1 MEGIPNNKNLLSNIF
16 KNYQELDLHQKEII
30 NRNTLSY
37 NKDVNKNKYK
47 NTILDDLNINKNDI
61 FSKKVIDK
69 LEIIKNNTLKK
80 YESLID
86 KFKLCYEEYK
96 KKILDYINQK
106 ESNISKL
113 NFENLNNKT
122 LIKYSVYNIFNNIID
137 TNEVYEYIIK
147 NIESNFLF
155 LNDYLKKTELI
166 CVKNTKEY
174 FLNKNYKDIINCS
187 LLSKFNFKEIDT
199 TSLSKISYY
208 NYYLNFLKEE
218 KNVGL
223 IRTFTI
229 KHEEMKK
236 GEQFIKEHFSNLQNL
251 HIHGIDTEG
260 LKKIIKTISEHQ
272 NRING
277 YILKKIT
284 IEDFNFSEIID
295 KDKLNEIRLNKI
307 ERIKISS
314 GQCLNPIFLSELLL
328 RRTESLT
335 SLSLEKINMT
345 NYGLNALMN
354 IFINNPVFLDT
365 LEYISLAGN
374 CISLVKK
381 DIFEPEEMFDKKFT
395 QLKIFNLHKN
405 NIYKFEISLEK
416 MPELKILD
424 LSGNSIL
431 TASMME
437 IMMKRKNTLVL
448 FNDNIFISNN
458 SNNSMTY
465 IEYLNRQLP
474 KLDFGLKVLHL
485 GFTYEKDKKDLLNK
499 LKLSPSIKLALIK
512 LDLSFCGLNT
522 DVLINFLKQNYGL
535 FSLKKLNLK
544 YNNLESDIFKK
555 MDCDEITLE
564 SLNII
569 DLSENTIECKT
580 IEENENLIKFIVKN
594 KNLEMIKL
602 MSSNFFESWI
612 NLFKQDNAKKLN
624 NLYKDLKKYLKEN
637 NRRFMFVIDEDNSST
652 FNEGEFLDLFSFRFL

>member
-1 MEGIPNNKNLLSNIF
+1 MEGIPNNKNLLTNVFI
-16 KNYQELDLHQKEII
+16 NYLELDHQQKEII
-30 NRNTLSY
+30 NRNTFY
-37 NKDVNKNKYK
+37 GKDVNKNNNIK
-47 NTILDDLNINKNDI
+47 NTIFEDLNMNENDN

-86 KFKLCYEEYK
+86 NFKLCYEEYK
-96 KKILDYINQK
+96 KKILDYITQK
-106 ESNISKL
+106 ELNISKL
-113 NFENLNNKT
+113 NFENLNNET
-122 LIKYSVYNIFNNIID
+122 LIKYSVHNIFNNIID

-155 LNDYLKKTELI
+155 LSDYLKKTELI
-166 CVKNTKEY
+166 CVKNGKEY

-187 LLSKFNFKEIDT
+187 LLSKFNFKEIDIT
-199 TSLSKISYY
+199 AISKISYY
-208 NYYLNFLKEE
+208 NYYLNFLKAE
-218 KNVGL
+218 KNDGH

-236 GEQFIKEHFSNLQNL
+236 GIQFIKEHFGSLQNL
-251 HIHGIDTEG
+251 HIHGIDTKG
-260 LKKIIKTISEHQ
+260 LNTIIKTISEHQ

-277 YILKKIT
+277 YILKKII
-284 IEDFNFSEIID
+284 IEDFDFSEIID

-345 NYGLNALMN
+345 NYGLNTLMG

-374 CISLVKK
+374 CISAVKK
-381 DIFEPEEMFDKKFT
+381 DIFESEEMFNKKFT

-424 LSGNSIL
+424 LSSNSIL
-431 TASMME
+431 TGSMME
-437 IMMKRKNTLVL
+437 IMMKEKNKLVL

-458 SNNSMTY
+458 YNNSMTY

-485 GFTYEKDKKDLLNK
+485 GFTYEKDKKDLLNN

-535 FSLKKLNLK
+535 YSLKKLSLK
-544 YNNLESDIFKK
+544 YNNIESDIFGK

-564 SLNII
+564 SLNIV

-580 IEENENLIKFIVKN
+580 FEENENLIKFIIKN

-602 MSSNFFESWI
+602 MNSNFFESWN
-612 NLFKQDNAKKLN
+612 NLFKEDNNKKLN

-637 NRRFMFVIDEDNSST
+637 YRRFMFVIDEDNSST
-652 FNEGEFLDLFSFRFL
+652 FNEGEFQDLFSFRSI